1 VGLSAA
7 QAARRVSDRRISTVD
22 LNEGVPAL
30 AKKSLAMTFMGSC
43 NFHYDLALIADL
55 YLQGRY
61 NLDDLVART
70 CSLENM
76 EEGFEA
82 LGRGEIART
91 VITFD

>member
-1 VGLSAA
+1 
-7 QAARRVSDRRISTVD
+7 
-22 LNEGVPAL
+22 
-30 AKKSLAMTFMGSC
+30 MTFMGSC